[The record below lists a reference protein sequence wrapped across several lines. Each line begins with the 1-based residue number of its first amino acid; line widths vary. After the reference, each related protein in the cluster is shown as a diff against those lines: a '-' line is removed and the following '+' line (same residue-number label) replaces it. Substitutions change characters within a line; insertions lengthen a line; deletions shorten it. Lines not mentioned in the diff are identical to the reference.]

1 MALFHSTIQPTI
13 IRVICLI
20 DNAVIN
26 WVRTVGSTSLDIVER
41 LGYAV
46 IFLWRC
52 IVRLP
57 RVIGRPRIVV
67 QQLYSVGVL
76 TVVITIVA
84 GAFVGMVLGFQGYYT
99 LVDFGAESS
108 LGLVVA
114 LSLTRELG
122 PVLSALLFTG
132 RAGSA
137 LTAEIGLMKTTEQLA
152 ALEMMA
158 VNPIQRV
165 IAPRLL
171 AGIISVPLLCAMFT
185 FIGILGGYF
194 IGVVQLGVD
203 SGVYWSAITNGVDLY
218 QDVLNGMIKS
228 VSFGIIVTWI
238 AVFEGYDT
246 YPSAEGIS
254 SATTRTVVSGSL
266 AVLGVDYILTALM
279 FGL

>member
-1 MALFHSTIQPTI
+1 M
-13 IRVICLI
+13 I

-41 LGYAV
+41 LGFAV

>member
-1 MALFHSTIQPTI
+1 MNADRLTNWIRSIGATALG
-13 IRVICLI
+13 V
-20 DNAVIN
+20 
-26 WVRTVGSTSLDIVER
+26 VER

-46 IFLWRC
+46 VFLSRC
-52 IVRLP
+52 LARFPKV
-57 RVIGRPRIVV
+57 VMRPSLIV

-122 PVLSALLFTG
+122 PVLSALLYVG

-165 IAPRLL
+165 VAPRLL
-171 AGIISVPLLCAMFT
+171 AGIITVPLLCAMFT
-185 FIGILGGYF
+185 FVGIFGGYF

-203 SGVYWSAITNGVDLY
+203 AGVYWSAIRDGVDLH
-218 QDVLNGMIKS
+218 QDVANGMIKS
-228 VSFGIIVTWI
+228 VVFGVIVTWI
-238 AVFEGYDT
+238 AVFEGYDS

-254 SATTRTVVSGSL
+254 SATTRTVVAGSL

-279 FGL
+279 FRF

>member
-1 MALFHSTIQPTI
+1 M
-13 IRVICLI
+13 
-20 DNAVIN
+20 NIN
-26 WVRTVGSTSLDIVER
+26 PVTNWIGSIGSASLGVVER

-46 IFLWRC
+46 IFLLRC
-52 IVRLP
+52 VVRFPKVIVRPSL
-57 RVIGRPRIVV
+57 VV

-122 PVLSALLFTG
+122 PVLSALLYTG

-171 AGIISVPLLCAMFT
+171 AGIITVPLLCAMFT
-185 FIGILGGYF
+185 FVGILGGYF

-203 SGVYWSAITNGVDLY
+203 AGVYWSTISDGVDLY
-218 QDVLNGMIKS
+218 QDVVNGMIKS
-228 VSFGIIVTWI
+228 VVFGVIVTWI
-238 AVFEGYDT
+238 AVFEGYDS

-266 AVLGVDYILTALM
+266 AILGVDYILTSLM
-279 FGL
+279 FRF

>member
-1 MALFHSTIQPTI
+1 M
-13 IRVICLI
+13 
-20 DNAVIN
+20 
-26 WVRTVGSTSLDIVER
+26 SLATVER

-46 IFLWRC
+46 IFFWHCLIRFPK
-52 IVRLP
+52 I
-57 RVIGRPRIVV
+57 IGRPRIIVR
-67 QQLYSVGVL
+67 QLYSVGVL

-99 LVDFGAESS
+99 LIDFGAESS

-122 PVLSALLFTG
+122 PVLSALLYTG

-171 AGIISVPLLCAMFT
+171 AGIITVPLLCAMFT
-185 FIGILGGYF
+185 FVGILGGYF
-194 IGVVQLGVD
+194 IGVIQLGVD
-203 SGVYWSAITNGVDLY
+203 SGVYWSAISEGVDLY
-218 QDVLNGMIKS
+218 QDVMNGFIKS
-228 VSFGIIVTWI
+228 LSFGIIVTWI
-238 AVFEGYDT
+238 AVFEGYDS

-254 SATTRTVVSGSL
+254 NATTRTVVAGSL

-279 FGL
+279 FGV